1 MEKGLFDGIS
11 DAERGKMLSCFG
23 AQYKSYQVEDVIADY
38 SRGTNRVGILQSG
51 KANLERVDINGN
63 RTILESLQAG
73 DVFGQDIAFG
83 RTASDSLCVICAQ
96 DCTVLF
102 INYKN
107 ITTTCANA
115 CEHHCTLIRN
125 LFELMAQKVLVL
137 SERVEVL
144 SHRSI
149 REKLLCCFGIIASR
163 EGSRLFDL
171 PFDTFADLADY
182 ICTDRSAMMR
192 ELRNMKNAG
201 LVRIN
206 GKQIELL
213 NSED

>member
-83 RTASDSLCVICAQ
+83 LSLIH
-96 DCTVLF
+96 
-102 INYKN
+102 I
-107 ITTTCANA
+107 
-115 CEHHCTLIRN
+115 
-125 LFELMAQKVLVL
+125 
-137 SERVEVL
+137 
-144 SHRSI
+144 
-149 REKLLCCFGIIASR
+149 
-163 EGSRLFDL
+163 
-171 PFDTFADLADY
+171 
-182 ICTDRSAMMR
+182 
-192 ELRNMKNAG
+192 
-201 LVRIN
+201 
-206 GKQIELL
+206 
-213 NSED
+213 

>member
-1 MEKGLFDGIS
+1 
-11 DAERGKMLSCFG
+11 
-23 AQYKSYQVEDVIADY
+23 
-38 SRGTNRVGILQSG
+38 
-51 KANLERVDINGN
+51 
-63 RTILESLQAG
+63 
-73 DVFGQDIAFG
+73 
-83 RTASDSLCVICAQ
+83 
-96 DCTVLF
+96 
-102 INYKN
+102 
-107 ITTTCANA
+107 
-115 CEHHCTLIRN
+115 
-125 LFELMAQKVLVL
+125 MAQKVLVL